1 MFLRIFGFIISG
13 IISLVI
19 YFEVSNVNF
28 SSDEPN
34 KDRLLVDLVSY
45 VLDKLHYDP
54 QIINDDFSIKVYD
67 DFIHAVDS
75 QKRFLLKS
83 DLELFSQ
90 YRLSIDDQ
98 INTSEITF
106 FNVVHE
112 TLKTR
117 VDEVESFYN
126 EILEVPFN
134 FQINEEIN
142 LDYENLE
149 YAENTNELKKIWRK
163 RLKLSALD
171 GYASKKEIN
180 DEEKEDVEKKI
191 LSDSEIEKESRTSI
205 VNNLKDFFQF
215 NSELERAD
223 WFSIYLNS
231 IVTQFDPHTSYFA
244 PEAKEIFDQNISGKF
259 QGIGAR
265 LFKRNQQVE
274 ISEIIIGGP
283 VWRDNLLNVGDIIIA
298 VAQSIEE
305 EPIEISLMKLS
316 DATDLIKGEK
326 GTNVFLT
333 VKRVD
338 GGIEQVEITRD
349 VVELEETYAKS
360 SIIKDDSNVYGLINL
375 PRFYVDFAD
384 YGERNAA
391 SDIKNEILGLKSKG
405 INGLILD
412 LRNNGGGSLKTVVD
426 ITGFFIEKGP
436 VVQVKSIGG
445 RKEILRDND
454 PSVIWDGPL
463 VILVNEFSASASEIL
478 AAALQDYNRAIIL
491 GSKQTYGKGTVQNV
505 IDLNNVISGNTYG
518 DLGSLKITT
527 DKFYRVNGGSTQ
539 LEGVKSDLI
548 FPNRYS
554 YIDIGEKDLEN
565 PLSWDKIDPAKYDNS
580 VKIFNYSQAIT
591 NSIDRISQNE
601 YFSLIDQHAKLI
613 KSKQDDKTISLDY
626 KSYKEDRE
634 KFKSQTDKLKIIEEF
649 ITPYLFEWNENNLNS
664 NSSYNDDMKEKR
676 DRWIETLEK
685 DIYVDEAMNLL
696 KDLSSFNG
704 NDILSQTNQ
713 ERILID

>member
-19 YFEVSNVNF
+19 YFEISNVNF

-67 DFIHAVDS
+67 DFIDAVDS

-83 DLELFSQ
+83 DIELFSQ

-98 INTSEITF
+98 INSSDIAF
-106 FNVVHE
+106 FNVVYE

-117 VDEVESFYN
+117 IDEVESFYG
-126 EILEVPFN
+126 EILEDPFN

-142 LDYENLE
+142 LDYENLD
-149 YAENTNELKKIWRK
+149 YASNSAELKRIWRK

-171 GYASKKEIN
+171 GYASKKEIKDN
-180 DEEKEDVEKKI
+180 EEVTSEE
-191 LSDSEIEKESRTSI
+191 EIEIESRTAISE
-205 VNNLKDFFQF
+205 NLKDFFQF
-215 NSELERAD
+215 NSELERSD

-231 IVTQFDPHTSYFA
+231 IVTQFDPHTSYLA
-244 PEAKEIFDQNISGKF
+244 PEAKEAFDQNISGKF

-298 VAQSIEE
+298 VAQSAEE
-305 EPIEISLMKLS
+305 EPTEISLMKLT

-349 VVELEETYAKS
+349 IVELEETYAKS

-375 PRFYVDFAD
+375 PRFYVDFDD

-391 SDIKNEILGLKSKG
+391 SDIKKEILELKKKN

-445 RKEILRDND
+445 KKEILKDND
-454 PSVIWDGPL
+454 PSIIWDGPL

-505 IDLNNVISGNTYG
+505 INLNNVISGNTYG

-565 PLSWDKIDPAKYDNS
+565 PLSWDKIDPARYDNS
-580 VKIFNYSQAIT
+580 VKVFNYAQAIS
-591 NSIDRISQNE
+591 NSKERISQNE
-601 YFSLIDQHAKLI
+601 YFTIIDQHAKLI
-613 KSKQDDKTISLDY
+613 KSKQDDKTISLNY
-626 KSYKEDRE
+626 NSYKEDQAE
-634 KFKSQTDKLKIIEEF
+634 FKLQSDKLKVIEDF
-649 ITPYLFEWNENNLNS
+649 KSPYLFEWNDSNLES
-664 NSSYNDDMKEKR
+664 NTSYNDDMKEKR
-676 DRWIETLEK
+676 DRWIKSLQK

-696 KDLSSFNG
+696 KDLLSYKG
-704 NDILSQTNQ
+704 NDILSQIN
-713 ERILID
+713 IN

>member
-1 MFLRIFGFIISG
+1 M
-13 IISLVI
+13 VI

-67 DFIHAVDS
+67 DFIDAVDS

-90 YRLSIDDQ
+90 FRLSIDDQ
-98 INTSEITF
+98 INSSDIAF
-106 FNVVHE
+106 FNLVYE
-112 TLKTR
+112 TLKKR
-117 VDEVESFYN
+117 IDEVENFYG

-149 YAENTNELKKIWRK
+149 YASSSDELKKIWRK

-171 GYASKKEIN
+171 GYASKKEIK
-180 DEEKEDVEKKI
+180 DKEEVISEE
-191 LSDSEIEKESRTSI
+191 EIEKESRTAISQ
-205 VNNLKDFFQF
+205 NLKDFFQF
-215 NSELERAD
+215 NDELERSD

-231 IVTQFDPHTSYFA
+231 IVTQFDPHTSYLA
-244 PEAKEIFDQNISGKF
+244 PQAKEVFDQNISGKF

-298 VAQSIEE
+298 VAQSAEE
-305 EPIEISLMKLS
+305 EPTEISLMKLT

-349 VVELEETYAKS
+349 IVELEETCAKS

-375 PRFYVDFAD
+375 PRFYVDFDD

-391 SDIKNEILGLKSKG
+391 SDIKKEILELKNKN

-445 RKEILRDND
+445 RKEILKDND
-454 PSVIWDGPL
+454 PSIIWDGPL

-505 IDLNNVISGNTYG
+505 VDLNNVISGNTYG

-565 PLSWDKIDPAKYDNS
+565 PLSWDKIDPARYDNS
-580 VKIFNYSQAIT
+580 VKVFNYTQAIS
-591 NSIDRISQNE
+591 NSKERIGKNE
-601 YFSLIDQHAKLI
+601 YFTIIDQHAKLI

-626 KSYKEDRE
+626 NSYKEDQE
-634 KFKSQTDKLKIIEEF
+634 EFKLQSDKLKVIEEF
-649 ITPYLFEWNENNLNS
+649 ISPYLFEWNDNNLNA

-676 DRWIETLEK
+676 DRWIESLQK

-696 KDLSSFNG
+696 KDLSSFTG
-704 NDILSQTNQ
+704 NDILSQIN
-713 ERILID
+713 ID

>member
-1 MFLRIFGFIISG
+1 MFLRILGFIISG

-19 YFEVSNVNF
+19 YFEISNVNF

-67 DFIHAVDS
+67 DFIDAVDS

-83 DLELFSQ
+83 DIELFSQ
-90 YRLSIDDQ
+90 FRLSIDDQ
-98 INTSEITF
+98 INSSDIAF
-106 FNVVHE
+106 FNIVYE
-112 TLKTR
+112 TLITR
-117 VDEVESFYN
+117 IDEVESFYS
-126 EILEVPFN
+126 EILEDPFN

-142 LDYENLE
+142 LDYENLD
-149 YAENTNELKKIWRK
+149 YASNLAELKRIWRK

-171 GYASKKEIN
+171 GYASKKEIK
-180 DEEKEDVEKKI
+180 DQEEVISEE
-191 LSDSEIEKESRTSI
+191 EIEIESRTAISE
-205 VNNLKDFFQF
+205 NLKDFFQF
-215 NSELERAD
+215 NSELERSD
-223 WFSIYLNS
+223 WFSLYLNS
-231 IVTQFDPHTSYFA
+231 IVTQFDPHTSYLA
-244 PEAKEIFDQNISGKF
+244 PEAKEVFDQNISGKF

-298 VAQSIEE
+298 VAQSAEE
-305 EPIEISLMKLS
+305 EPTEISLMKLT

-333 VKRVD
+333 IKRVD

-349 VVELEETYAKS
+349 IVELEETYAKS

-375 PRFYVDFAD
+375 PKFYVDFDD

-391 SDIKNEILGLKSKG
+391 SDLKKEILELKNKN

-412 LRNNGGGSLKTVVD
+412 LRNNVGGSLKTVVD

-445 RKEILRDND
+445 RKEILKDND
-454 PSVIWDGPL
+454 PSIIWDGPL

-505 IDLNNVISGNTYG
+505 VDLNNVISGNTYG

-539 LEGVKSDLI
+539 LEGVKSDLV

-565 PLSWDKIDPAKYDNS
+565 PLSWDKIDPARYDNS
-580 VKIFNYSQAIT
+580 VKVFNYAQAIS
-591 NSIDRISQNE
+591 NSKERIGQNE
-601 YFSLIDQHAKLI
+601 YFTIIDQHAKLI
-613 KSKQDDKTISLDY
+613 KSKQDDKTISLNY
-626 KSYKEDRE
+626 NSYKEDQAE
-634 KFKSQTDKLKIIEEF
+634 FKLQTDKLKVIEDF
-649 ITPYLFEWNENNLNS
+649 NSPYLFEWNDSNLDVNT
-664 NSSYNDDMKEKR
+664 SYNDDMKEKR
-676 DRWIETLEK
+676 DRWIKSLQK
-685 DIYVDEAMNLL
+685 DIYVNEAMNLL
-696 KDLSSFNG
+696 KDLLSFEG
-704 NDILSQTNQ
+704 NDILSQIN
-713 ERILID
+713 IN

>member
-19 YFEVSNVNF
+19 YFEISNVNF

-67 DFIHAVDS
+67 DFIDAVDS

-83 DLELFSQ
+83 DIELFSQ
-90 YRLSIDDQ
+90 FRLSIDDQ
-98 INTSEITF
+98 INSSDIAF
-106 FNVVHE
+106 FNIVYE
-112 TLKTR
+112 TLITR
-117 VDEVESFYN
+117 IDEVESFYS
-126 EILEVPFN
+126 EILEDPFN

-142 LDYENLE
+142 LDYENLD
-149 YAENTNELKKIWRK
+149 YASNLAELKRIWRK

-171 GYASKKEIN
+171 GYASKKEIK
-180 DEEKEDVEKKI
+180 DQEEVISEE
-191 LSDSEIEKESRTSI
+191 EIEIESRTAISE
-205 VNNLKDFFQF
+205 NLKDFFQF
-215 NSELERAD
+215 NSELERSD
-223 WFSIYLNS
+223 WFSLYLNS
-231 IVTQFDPHTSYFA
+231 IVTQFDPHTSYLA
-244 PEAKEIFDQNISGKF
+244 PEAKEVFDQNISGKF

-298 VAQSIEE
+298 VAQSAEE
-305 EPIEISLMKLS
+305 EPTEISLMKLT

-333 VKRVD
+333 IKRVD

-349 VVELEETYAKS
+349 IVELEETYAKS

-375 PRFYVDFAD
+375 PKFYVDFDD

-391 SDIKNEILGLKSKG
+391 SDLKKEILELKNKN

-412 LRNNGGGSLKTVVD
+412 LRNNVGGSLKTVVD

-445 RKEILRDND
+445 RKEILKDND
-454 PSVIWDGPL
+454 PSIIWDGPL

-505 IDLNNVISGNTYG
+505 VDLNNVISGNTYG

-565 PLSWDKIDPAKYDNS
+565 PLSWDKIDPARYDNS
-580 VKIFNYSQAIT
+580 VKVFNYAQAIS
-591 NSIDRISQNE
+591 NSKERIGQNE
-601 YFSLIDQHAKLI
+601 YFTIIDQHAKLI
-613 KSKQDDKTISLDY
+613 KSKQDDKTISLNY
-626 KSYKEDRE
+626 NSYKEDQAE
-634 KFKSQTDKLKIIEEF
+634 FKLQTDKLKVIEDF
-649 ITPYLFEWNENNLNS
+649 NSPYLFEWNDSNLDANT
-664 NSSYNDDMKEKR
+664 SYNDDMKEKR
-676 DRWIETLEK
+676 DRWIKSLQK
-685 DIYVDEAMNLL
+685 DIYVNEAMNLL
-696 KDLSSFNG
+696 IDLLSFEG
-704 NDILSQTNQ
+704 NNILSQIN
-713 ERILID
+713 IN

>member
-1 MFLRIFGFIISG
+1 MFLRIFGFFISA
-13 IISLVI
+13 IVSLVI
-19 YFEVSNVNF
+19 YYEVSNVNF

-34 KDRLLVDLVSY
+34 KDKLLVDLVSY

-54 QIINDDFSIKVYD
+54 KIINDDFSIKVFD
-67 DFIHAVDS
+67 DFIDAVDS

-83 DLELFSQ
+83 DIELFSQ
-90 YRLSIDDQ
+90 YRLLIDDQ
-98 INTSEITF
+98 INSSDITF
-106 FNVVHE
+106 FNLVHE

-117 VDEVESFYN
+117 IDEVENFYE

-134 FQINEEIN
+134 FKVIEEIN
-142 LDYENLE
+142 LDYDNLE
-149 YAENTNELKKIWRK
+149 YAENSNELKKTWRK

-180 DEEKEDVEKKI
+180 DKEKENDK
-191 LSDSEIEKESRTSI
+191 LSSDSEIEIESRLSI
-205 VNNLKDFFQF
+205 SDNLKDFFQF
-215 NSELERAD
+215 NSELERSD
-223 WFSIYLNS
+223 WFSIYLNT
-231 IVTQFDPHTSYFA
+231 IVTQFDPHTSYLA
-244 PEAKEIFDQNISGKF
+244 PEAKEVFDQNISGKF

-274 ISEIIIGGP
+274 ISEVIIGGP

-298 VAQSIEE
+298 VAQSLDE
-305 EPIEISLMKLS
+305 EPTEISLMKLS

-326 GTNVFLT
+326 DTNVYLT

-349 VVELEETYAKS
+349 IVELAETYAKS
-360 SIIKDDSNVYGLINL
+360 SIIKDDTSTYGLINL
-375 PRFYVDFAD
+375 PRFYVDFDD

-391 SDIKNEILGLKSKG
+391 SDIKKEILGLKSKG

-463 VILVNEFSASASEIL
+463 IVLVNEFSASASEIL

-491 GSKQTYGKGTVQNV
+491 GSKQTYGKGTVQN
-505 IDLNNVISGNTYG
+505 IINLNNVISGNTYG

-527 DKFYRVNGGSTQ
+527 DMFYRINGGSTQ
-539 LEGVKSDLI
+539 LEGVKSDLV

-565 PLSWDKIDPAKYDNS
+565 PLNWNKIDPARYDNS
-580 VKIFNYSQAIT
+580 EKIFNYSQVIL
-591 NSIDRISQNE
+591 NSKNRISRNE
-601 YFSLIDQHAKLI
+601 YFSIIDQHAKHV
-613 KSKQDDKTISLDY
+613 KSKQDDKTISLEY
-626 KSYKEDRE
+626 SSYKDELE
-634 KFKSQTDKLKIIEEF
+634 NTKLQNDKLKIIEEF
-649 ITPYLFEWNENNLNS
+649 SSPYLFEWNEINFNS
-664 NSSYNDDMKEKR
+664 NNAYDDDMKEKR
-676 DRWIETLEK
+676 DRWIESLK
-685 DIYVDEAMNLL
+685 NDIYVDEAMNLL
-696 KDLSSFNG
+696 KDINSIKR
-704 NDILSQTNQ
+704 NDILSQIT
-713 ERILID
+713 ID

>member
-1 MFLRIFGFIISG
+1 MFLRIFGFFISA
-13 IISLVI
+13 IVSLVI
-19 YFEVSNVNF
+19 YYEVSNVNF

-34 KDRLLVDLVSY
+34 KDKLLVDLVSY

-54 QIINDDFSIKVYD
+54 KVINDDFSIKVYE
-67 DFIHAVDS
+67 DFIDAVDS

-83 DLELFSQ
+83 DIELFSQ
-90 YRLSIDDQ
+90 YRLLIDDQ
-98 INTSEITF
+98 INSSDITF
-106 FNVVHE
+106 FNLVHE

-117 VDEVESFYN
+117 IDEVEYFYE

-134 FQINEEIN
+134 FQVNEEIN
-142 LDYENLE
+142 LDYDNLE
-149 YAENTNELKKIWRK
+149 YAENSNELKKIWRK

-180 DEEKEDVEKKI
+180 DQEKENDKL
-191 LSDSEIEKESRTSI
+191 LSDSEIEIESRSSI
-205 VNNLKDFFQF
+205 SDNLKDFFQF
-215 NSELERAD
+215 NSELERSD
-223 WFSIYLNS
+223 WFSIYLNT
-231 IVTQFDPHTSYFA
+231 IVTQFDPHTSYLA
-244 PEAKEIFDQNISGKF
+244 PEAKEVFDQNISGKF

-274 ISEIIIGGP
+274 ISEVIIGGP

-298 VAQSIEE
+298 VAQSIDE
-305 EPIEISLMKLS
+305 EPTEISLMKLS

-326 GTNVFLT
+326 DTNVYLT

-338 GGIEQVEITRD
+338 GGIEQVEIKRD
-349 VVELEETYAKS
+349 IVELAETYAKS
-360 SIIKDDSNVYGLINL
+360 SIIKDDISTYGLINL
-375 PRFYVDFAD
+375 PRFYVDFDD

-391 SDIKNEILGLKSKG
+391 SDIKKEIISLKSKG

-463 VILVNEFSASASEIL
+463 IVLVNEFSASASEIL

-491 GSKQTYGKGTVQNV
+491 GSKQTYGKGTVQN
-505 IDLNNVISGNTYG
+505 IINLNNVISGNTYG

-527 DKFYRVNGGSTQ
+527 DMFYRINGGSTQ
-539 LEGVKSDLI
+539 LEGVKSDLV

-565 PLSWDKIDPAKYDNS
+565 PLSWNKIDPARYDNS
-580 VKIFNYSQAIT
+580 EKIFNNSQVIL
-591 NSIDRISQNE
+591 NSKNRISRNE
-601 YFSLIDQHAKLI
+601 YFSIIDQHAKLV
-613 KSKQDDKTISLDY
+613 KSKQDDKIISLEY
-626 KSYKEDRE
+626 SSYKDELE
-634 KFKSQTDKLKIIEEF
+634 NTKLQNDKLKIIEEF
-649 ITPYLFEWNENNLNS
+649 SSPYLFEWNEINFNS
-664 NSSYNDDMKEKR
+664 NNAYDDDMKEKR
-676 DRWIETLEK
+676 DRWIESLK
-685 DIYVDEAMNLL
+685 NDIYVDEAMNLL
-696 KDLSSFNG
+696 KDINSIKR
-704 NDILSQTNQ
+704 NDILSQIT
-713 ERILID
+713 ID

>member
-1 MFLRIFGFIISG
+1 MFLRIFGFFISA
-13 IISLVI
+13 IVSLVI
-19 YFEVSNVNF
+19 YYEVSNVNF

-34 KDRLLVDLVSY
+34 KDKLLVDLVSY

-54 QIINDDFSIKVYD
+54 KVINDDFSIKVYD
-67 DFIHAVDS
+67 DFIDAVDS

-83 DLELFSQ
+83 DIELFSQ
-90 YRLSIDDQ
+90 YRLLIDDQ
-98 INTSEITF
+98 INSSDITF
-106 FNVVHE
+106 FNLVHE

-117 VDEVESFYN
+117 IDEVEYFYE

-134 FQINEEIN
+134 FQVNEEIN
-142 LDYENLE
+142 LDYDNLE
-149 YAENTNELKKIWRK
+149 YAENSNELKKIWRK

-180 DEEKEDVEKKI
+180 DQEKENDKL
-191 LSDSEIEKESRTSI
+191 LSDSEIEIESRSSI
-205 VNNLKDFFQF
+205 SDNLKDFFQF
-215 NSELERAD
+215 NSELERSD
-223 WFSIYLNS
+223 WFSIYLNT
-231 IVTQFDPHTSYFA
+231 IVTQFDPHTSYLA
-244 PEAKEIFDQNISGKF
+244 PEAKEVFDQNISGKF

-274 ISEIIIGGP
+274 ISEVIIGGP

-298 VAQSIEE
+298 VAQSIDE
-305 EPIEISLMKLS
+305 EPTEISLMKLS

-326 GTNVFLT
+326 DTNVYLT

-349 VVELEETYAKS
+349 IVELAETYAKS
-360 SIIKDDSNVYGLINL
+360 SIIKDDISTYGLINL
-375 PRFYVDFAD
+375 PRFYVDFDD

-391 SDIKNEILGLKSKG
+391 SDIKKEIISLKSKG

-463 VILVNEFSASASEIL
+463 IVLVNEFSASASEIL

-491 GSKQTYGKGTVQNV
+491 GSKQTYGKGTVQN
-505 IDLNNVISGNTYG
+505 IINLNNVISGNTYG

-527 DKFYRVNGGSTQ
+527 DMFYRINGGSTQ
-539 LEGVKSDLI
+539 LEGVKSDLV

-565 PLSWDKIDPAKYDNS
+565 PLSWNKIDPARYDNS
-580 VKIFNYSQAIT
+580 EKIFNNSQVIL
-591 NSIDRISQNE
+591 NSKNRISRNE
-601 YFSLIDQHAKLI
+601 YFSIIDQHAKLV
-613 KSKQDDKTISLDY
+613 KSKQDDKTISLEY
-626 KSYKEDRE
+626 SSYKDELE
-634 KFKSQTDKLKIIEEF
+634 NTKLQNDKLKIIEEF
-649 ITPYLFEWNENNLNS
+649 SSPYLFEWNEINFNS
-664 NSSYNDDMKEKR
+664 NNAYDDDMKEKR
-676 DRWIETLEK
+676 DRWIESLK
-685 DIYVDEAMNLL
+685 NDIYIDEAMNLL
-696 KDLSSFNG
+696 KDINSIKR
-704 NDILSQTNQ
+704 NDILSQIT
-713 ERILID
+713 ID

>member
-1 MFLRIFGFIISG
+1 MFLRIFGFFISA
-13 IISLVI
+13 IVSLVI
-19 YFEVSNVNF
+19 YYEVSNVNF

-34 KDRLLVDLVSY
+34 KDKLLVDLVSY

-54 QIINDDFSIKVYD
+54 KVINDDFSIKVYD
-67 DFIHAVDS
+67 DFIDAVDS

-83 DLELFSQ
+83 DIELFSQ
-90 YRLSIDDQ
+90 YRLLIDDQ
-98 INTSEITF
+98 INSSDITF
-106 FNVVHE
+106 FNLVHE

-117 VDEVESFYN
+117 IDEVEYFYE

-134 FQINEEIN
+134 FQVNEEIN
-142 LDYENLE
+142 LDYDNLE
-149 YAENTNELKKIWRK
+149 YAENSNELKKIWRK

-180 DEEKEDVEKKI
+180 DQEKENDKL
-191 LSDSEIEKESRTSI
+191 LSDSEIEIESRSSI
-205 VNNLKDFFQF
+205 SDNLKDFFQF
-215 NSELERAD
+215 NSELERSD
-223 WFSIYLNS
+223 WFSIYLNT
-231 IVTQFDPHTSYFA
+231 IVTQFDPHTSYLA
-244 PEAKEIFDQNISGKF
+244 PEAKEVFDQNISGKF

-274 ISEIIIGGP
+274 ISEVIIGGP

-298 VAQSIEE
+298 VAQSIDE
-305 EPIEISLMKLS
+305 EPTEISLMKLS

-326 GTNVFLT
+326 DTNVYLT

-349 VVELEETYAKS
+349 IVELAETYAKS
-360 SIIKDDSNVYGLINL
+360 SIIKDDISTYGLINL
-375 PRFYVDFAD
+375 PRFYVDFDD

-391 SDIKNEILGLKSKG
+391 SDIKKEIISLKSKG

-463 VILVNEFSASASEIL
+463 IVLVNEFSASASEIL

-491 GSKQTYGKGTVQNV
+491 GSKQTYGKGTVQN
-505 IDLNNVISGNTYG
+505 IINLNNVISGNTYG

-527 DKFYRVNGGSTQ
+527 DMFYRINGGSTQ
-539 LEGVKSDLI
+539 LEGVKSDLV

-565 PLSWDKIDPAKYDNS
+565 PLNWNKIDPARYDNS
-580 VKIFNYSQAIT
+580 EKIFNNSQVIL
-591 NSIDRISQNE
+591 NSKNRISRNE
-601 YFSLIDQHAKLI
+601 YFSIIDQHAKLV
-613 KSKQDDKTISLDY
+613 KSKQDDKTISLEY
-626 KSYKEDRE
+626 SSYKDELE
-634 KFKSQTDKLKIIEEF
+634 NTKLQNDKLKIIEEF
-649 ITPYLFEWNENNLNS
+649 SSPYLFEWNEINFNS
-664 NSSYNDDMKEKR
+664 NNAYDDDMKEKR
-676 DRWIETLEK
+676 DRWIESLK
-685 DIYVDEAMNLL
+685 NDIYVDEAMNLL
-696 KDLSSFNG
+696 KDINSIKR
-704 NDILSQTNQ
+704 NDILSQIT
-713 ERILID
+713 ID

>member
-1 MFLRIFGFIISG
+1 MFLRILGFIISG

-19 YFEVSNVNF
+19 YFEISNVNF

-67 DFIHAVDS
+67 DFIDAVDS

-83 DLELFSQ
+83 DIELFSQ
-90 YRLSIDDQ
+90 FRLSIDDQ
-98 INTSEITF
+98 INSSDIAF
-106 FNVVHE
+106 FNIVYE
-112 TLKTR
+112 TLITR
-117 VDEVESFYN
+117 IDEVESFYS
-126 EILEVPFN
+126 EILEDPFN

-142 LDYENLE
+142 LDYENLD
-149 YAENTNELKKIWRK
+149 YASNLAELKRIWRK

-171 GYASKKEIN
+171 GYASKKEIK
-180 DEEKEDVEKKI
+180 DQEEVISEE
-191 LSDSEIEKESRTSI
+191 EIEIESRTAISE
-205 VNNLKDFFQF
+205 NLKDFFQF
-215 NSELERAD
+215 NSELERSD
-223 WFSIYLNS
+223 WFSLYLNS
-231 IVTQFDPHTSYFA
+231 IVTQFDPHTSYLA
-244 PEAKEIFDQNISGKF
+244 PEAKEVFDQNISGKF

-298 VAQSIEE
+298 VAQSAEE
-305 EPIEISLMKLS
+305 EPTEISLMKLT

-333 VKRVD
+333 IKRVD

-349 VVELEETYAKS
+349 IVELEETYAKS

-375 PRFYVDFAD
+375 PKFYVDFDD

-391 SDIKNEILGLKSKG
+391 SDLKKEILELKNKN

-412 LRNNGGGSLKTVVD
+412 LRNNVGGSLKTVVD

-445 RKEILRDND
+445 RKEILKDND
-454 PSVIWDGPL
+454 PSIIWDGPL

-505 IDLNNVISGNTYG
+505 VDLNNVISGNTYG

-539 LEGVKSDLI
+539 LEGVKSDLV

-565 PLSWDKIDPAKYDNS
+565 PLCWDKIDPARYDNS
-580 VKIFNYSQAIT
+580 VKVFNYAQAIS
-591 NSIDRISQNE
+591 NSKERIGQNE
-601 YFSLIDQHAKLI
+601 YFTIIDQHAKLI
-613 KSKQDDKTISLDY
+613 KSKQDDKTISLNY
-626 KSYKEDRE
+626 NSYKEDQAE
-634 KFKSQTDKLKIIEEF
+634 FKLQTDKLKVIEDF
-649 ITPYLFEWNENNLNS
+649 NSPYLFEWNDSNLDVNT
-664 NSSYNDDMKEKR
+664 SYNDDMKEKR
-676 DRWIETLEK
+676 DRWIKSLQK
-685 DIYVDEAMNLL
+685 DIYVNEAMNLL
-696 KDLSSFNG
+696 KDLLSYKG
-704 NDILSQTNQ
+704 NDILSQIN
-713 ERILID
+713 IN

>member
-19 YFEVSNVNF
+19 YFEISNVNF

-67 DFIHAVDS
+67 DFIDAVDS

-83 DLELFSQ
+83 DIELFSQ
-90 YRLSIDDQ
+90 FRLSIDDQ
-98 INTSEITF
+98 INSSDIAF
-106 FNVVHE
+106 FNIVYE
-112 TLKTR
+112 TLITR
-117 VDEVESFYN
+117 IDEVESFYS
-126 EILEVPFN
+126 EILEDPFN

-142 LDYENLE
+142 LDYENLD
-149 YAENTNELKKIWRK
+149 YASNLAELKRIWRK

-171 GYASKKEIN
+171 GYASKKEIK
-180 DEEKEDVEKKI
+180 DQEEVISEE
-191 LSDSEIEKESRTSI
+191 EIEIESRTAISE
-205 VNNLKDFFQF
+205 NLKDFFQF
-215 NSELERAD
+215 NSELERSD
-223 WFSIYLNS
+223 WFSLYLNS
-231 IVTQFDPHTSYFA
+231 IVTQFDPHTSYLA
-244 PEAKEIFDQNISGKF
+244 PEAKEVFDQNISGKF

-298 VAQSIEE
+298 VAQSAEE
-305 EPIEISLMKLS
+305 EPTEISLMKLT

-349 VVELEETYAKS
+349 IVELEETYAKS
-360 SIIKDDSNVYGLINL
+360 SIIKDDTNVYGLINL
-375 PRFYVDFAD
+375 PRFYVDFDD

-391 SDIKNEILGLKSKG
+391 SDIKKEILELKNNN

-445 RKEILRDND
+445 RKEILKDND
-454 PSVIWDGPL
+454 PSIIWDGPL

-505 IDLNNVISGNTYG
+505 VDLNNVISGNTYG

-565 PLSWDKIDPAKYDNS
+565 PLSWDKIDPARYDNS
-580 VKIFNYSQAIT
+580 VKVFNYAQAIS
-591 NSIDRISQNE
+591 NSKERIGQNE
-601 YFSLIDQHAKLI
+601 YFTIIDQHAKLI
-613 KSKQDDKTISLDY
+613 KSKQDDKTISLNY
-626 KSYKEDRE
+626 NSYKEDQAA
-634 KFKSQTDKLKIIEEF
+634 FKLQTDKLKVIEDF
-649 ITPYLFEWNENNLNS
+649 NSPYLFEWNDSNLDANT
-664 NSSYNDDMKEKR
+664 SYNDDMKEKR
-676 DRWIETLEK
+676 DRWIKSLQK
-685 DIYVDEAMNLL
+685 DIYVNEAMNLL
-696 KDLSSFNG
+696 IDLLSFEEN
-704 NDILSQTNQ
+704 NILSQIN
-713 ERILID
+713 IN

>member
-1 MFLRIFGFIISG
+1 MFLRIFGFVISG

-67 DFIHAVDS
+67 DFIDAVDS

-98 INTSEITF
+98 INSSDIAF
-106 FNVVHE
+106 FNVVYE
-112 TLKTR
+112 TLKKR
-117 VDEVESFYN
+117 IYEVENFYG

-142 LDYENLE
+142 LDYQNLE
-149 YAENTNELKKIWRK
+149 YASSSDELKKIWRK

-171 GYASKKEIN
+171 GYASKKEIK
-180 DEEKEDVEKKI
+180 DKEEVISEE
-191 LSDSEIEKESRTSI
+191 EIEKESRTAI
-205 VNNLKDFFQF
+205 FENLKDFFQF
-215 NSELERAD
+215 NNELERSD

-231 IVTQFDPHTSYFA
+231 IVTQFDPHTSYLA
-244 PEAKEIFDQNISGKF
+244 PEAKEAFDQNISGKF

-298 VAQSIEE
+298 VAQSAEE
-305 EPIEISLMKLS
+305 EPTEISLMKLS

-338 GGIEQVEITRD
+338 GGVEQVEITRD
-349 VVELEETYAKS
+349 IVELEETYAKS
-360 SIIKDDSNVYGLINL
+360 SIIKDESNIYGLINL
-375 PRFYVDFAD
+375 PRFYVDFDD

-391 SDIKNEILGLKSKG
+391 SDIKKEILELKNKN

-445 RKEILRDND
+445 RKEILKDND
-454 PSVIWDGPL
+454 PSIIWDGPL

-505 IDLNNVISGNTYG
+505 VDLNNVISGNTYG

-554 YIDIGEKDLEN
+554 YIDIGEKDLDN
-565 PLSWDKIDPAKYDNS
+565 PLSWDKIDPARYDNS
-580 VKIFNYSQAIT
+580 VKVFNYAQAIS
-591 NSIDRISQNE
+591 NSKERIGQNE
-601 YFSLIDQHAKLI
+601 YFSIIDQHAKLI

-626 KSYKEDRE
+626 NSYKEDQE
-634 KFKSQTDKLKIIEEF
+634 EFKLQSDKLKVIEEF
-649 ITPYLFEWNENNLNS
+649 NSPYLFEWNDSNLNA

-676 DRWIETLEK
+676 DRWIKSLQK

-696 KDLSSFNG
+696 KDLSSYKG
-704 NDILSQTNQ
+704 NDILSQIN
-713 ERILID
+713 ID

>member
-67 DFIHAVDS
+67 DFIDAVDS

-83 DLELFSQ
+83 DIELFSQ
-90 YRLSIDDQ
+90 FRLSIDDQ
-98 INTSEITF
+98 INSSDIAF
-106 FNVVHE
+106 FNVVYE

-117 VDEVESFYN
+117 IDEVESFYG

-134 FQINEEIN
+134 FQLNEEIN

-149 YAENTNELKKIWRK
+149 YASNSDELKKIWRK

-171 GYASKKEIN
+171 GYASKKEIKDN
-180 DEEKEDVEKKI
+180 GEVISEQ
-191 LSDSEIEKESRTSI
+191 EIEKDSRTAISE
-205 VNNLKDFFQF
+205 NLKDFFQF
-215 NSELERAD
+215 NSELERSD

-231 IVTQFDPHTSYFA
+231 IVTQFDPHTSYLA
-244 PEAKEIFDQNISGKF
+244 PEAKEAFDQNISGKF

-298 VAQSIEE
+298 VAQSLEE
-305 EPIEISLMKLS
+305 EPTEISLMKLT

-349 VVELEETYAKS
+349 IVELEETYAKS

-375 PRFYVDFAD
+375 PRFYVDFDD

-391 SDIKNEILGLKSKG
+391 SDIKKEILELKNKN

-445 RKEILRDND
+445 RKEILKDND
-454 PSVIWDGPL
+454 PSIIWDGPL

-505 IDLNNVISGNTYG
+505 VDLNNVISGNTYG

-565 PLSWDKIDPAKYDNS
+565 PLSWDKIDPARYDNS
-580 VKIFNYSQAIT
+580 VKVFNYAQAIS
-591 NSIDRISQNE
+591 NSKERIGQNE
-601 YFSLIDQHAKLI
+601 YFSIIDQHAKLI

-626 KSYKEDRE
+626 NSYKEDQE
-634 KFKSQTDKLKIIEEF
+634 EFKLQSDKLKVIEEF
-649 ITPYLFEWNENNLNS
+649 ISPYLFEWNDNNLKA

-676 DRWIETLEK
+676 DRWIESLQK

-696 KDLSSFNG
+696 KDLSSLKG
-704 NDILSQTNQ
+704 NDILSQIN
-713 ERILID
+713 ID

>member
-117 VDEVESFYN
+117 IDEVESFYN

-205 VNNLKDFFQF
+205 ANNLKDFFQF

-231 IVTQFDPHTSYFA
+231 IVSQFDPHTSYFA

-649 ITPYLFEWNENNLNS
+649 ISPYLFEWNENNLNS

>member
-1 MFLRIFGFIISG
+1 MFIRIFGFIISA

-34 KDRLLVDLVSY
+34 KDKLLVDLVSY

-54 QIINDDFSIKVYD
+54 KIINDDFSIKVYD
-67 DFIHAVDS
+67 DFINAVDS

-83 DLELFSQ
+83 DIELFSE
-90 YRLSIDDQ
+90 YRLLIDDQ
-98 INTSEITF
+98 INSSDITF
-106 FNVVHE
+106 FNIVHE

-117 VDEVESFYN
+117 ISEVENFYE

-134 FQINEEIN
+134 FQVKEEIN
-142 LDYENLE
+142 LDYDNLE
-149 YAENTNELKKIWRK
+149 HAENSNELKKIWRK
-163 RLKLSALD
+163 RLKLSVLD

-180 DEEKEDVEKKI
+180 DQEKENDNLI
-191 LSDSEIEKESRTSI
+191 SDNEIEKESRTSI
-205 VNNLKDFFQF
+205 TENLKDFFQF
-215 NSELERAD
+215 NSELERSD
-223 WFSIYLNS
+223 WFSIYLNT
-231 IVTQFDPHTSYFA
+231 IVTQYDPHTSYLA
-244 PEAKEIFDQNISGKF
+244 PEAKEVFDQNISGKF

-274 ISEIIIGGP
+274 ISEVIIGGP

-298 VAQSIEE
+298 VAQSLDE
-305 EPIEISLMKLS
+305 EPTEISLMKLS

-326 GTNVFLT
+326 GTNVYLT
-333 VKRVD
+333 IKRVD

-349 VVELEETYAKS
+349 IVELAETYAKS
-360 SIIKDDSNVYGLINL
+360 SIIKDDINTYGLINL
-375 PRFYVDFAD
+375 PRFYVDFDD

-391 SDIKNEILGLKSKG
+391 SDIKKEILSLKSKG

-463 VILVNEFSASASEIL
+463 LVLVNEFSASASEIL

-491 GSKQTYGKGTVQNV
+491 GSKQTYGKGTVQN
-505 IDLNNVISGNTYG
+505 IINLNNVISGNTYG

-527 DKFYRVNGGSTQ
+527 DMFYRVNGGSTQ

-565 PLSWDKIDPAKYDNS
+565 PLNWNKIDSAKYNNS
-580 VKIFNYSQAIT
+580 EKIFNYSQAIL
-591 NSIDRISQNE
+591 NSKNRISQNE
-601 YFSLIDQHAKLI
+601 YFSLIDQHAFWI
-613 KSKQDDKTISLDY
+613 KSQQDDKTISLEY
-626 KSYKEDRE
+626 TSYKDDLENT
-634 KFKSQTDKLKIIEEF
+634 KSQNDKLKVIEEF
-649 ITPYLFEWNENNLNS
+649 SSPYSFEWNEINLNS
-664 NSSYNDDMKEKR
+664 DRTYDDDMQEKR
-676 DRWIETLEK
+676 DRWIESLK
-685 DIYVDEAMNLL
+685 NDIYVDEAMNLL
-696 KDLSSFNG
+696 KDLNSIKR
-704 NDILSQTNQ
+704 NDILSQIN
-713 ERILID
+713 ID

>member
-19 YFEVSNVNF
+19 YFEISNVNF

-67 DFIHAVDS
+67 DFIDAVDS

-90 YRLSIDDQ
+90 FKLSIDDQ
-98 INTSEITF
+98 INSSDIAF
-106 FNVVHE
+106 FNIVYE

-117 VDEVESFYN
+117 IDEVEGFYS
-126 EILEVPFN
+126 EILEVPFS
-134 FQINEEIN
+134 FQIDEEIN

-149 YAENTNELKKIWRK
+149 YASNTAELKKTWRK

-171 GYASKKEIN
+171 GYASKKEIKDN
-180 DEEKEDVEKKI
+180 KKAI
-191 LSDSEIEKESRTSI
+191 SEVEIEKESRTAI
-205 VNNLKDFFQF
+205 LENLKDFFQF
-215 NSELERAD
+215 NSELERSD

-231 IVTQFDPHTSYFA
+231 IVTQFDPHTSYLA
-244 PEAKEIFDQNISGKF
+244 PEAKEAFDQNISGKF

-298 VAQSIEE
+298 VAQSADE
-305 EPIEISLMKLS
+305 EPTEISLMKLS

-338 GGIEQVEITRD
+338 GGVEQIQITRD
-349 VVELEETYAKS
+349 IVELEETYAKS

-375 PRFYVDFAD
+375 PRFYVDFDD

-391 SDIKNEILGLKSKG
+391 SDIKKEILELKNKD

-445 RKEILRDND
+445 RKEILKDND
-454 PSVIWDGPL
+454 PSIIWDGPL

-491 GSKQTYGKGTVQNV
+491 GSKQTYGKGTVQNI

-527 DKFYRVNGGSTQ
+527 DKFYRINGGSTQ

-565 PLSWDKIDPAKYDNS
+565 PLSWDKIDPARYDNS
-580 VKIFNYSQAIT
+580 VKVFNYSQAIT
-591 NSIDRISQNE
+591 NSKERIGQNE
-601 YFSLIDQHAKLI
+601 YFSIIDNHAKLI
-613 KSKQDDKTISLDY
+613 KAKQEDKTISLDY
-626 KSYKEDRE
+626 ISYKKDQED
-634 KFKSQTDKLKIIEEF
+634 FKLQSDKLKVIEEF
-649 ITPYLFEWNENNLNS
+649 NSPYLFEWNDNNLNL

-676 DRWIETLEK
+676 DRWIESLQK

-696 KDLSSFNG
+696 KDLSSFKG
-704 NDILSQTNQ
+704 NDIISQ
-713 ERILID
+713 IKID

>member
-1 MFLRIFGFIISG
+1 MFLRIFGFVISG

-67 DFIHAVDS
+67 DFIDAVDS

-98 INTSEITF
+98 INSSDIAF
-106 FNVVHE
+106 FNVVYE
-112 TLKTR
+112 TLKKR
-117 VDEVESFYN
+117 IDEVENFYG

-149 YAENTNELKKIWRK
+149 YASSSDELKKIWRK

-171 GYASKKEIN
+171 GYASKKEIK
-180 DEEKEDVEKKI
+180 DKEEVISEE
-191 LSDSEIEKESRTSI
+191 EIEKESRTAI
-205 VNNLKDFFQF
+205 FENLKDFFQF
-215 NSELERAD
+215 NNELERSD
-223 WFSIYLNS
+223 WFSMYLNS
-231 IVTQFDPHTSYFA
+231 IVTQFDPHTSYLA
-244 PEAKEIFDQNISGKF
+244 PEAKEAFDQNISGKF

-298 VAQSIEE
+298 VAQSAEE
-305 EPIEISLMKLS
+305 EPTEISLMKLT

-349 VVELEETYAKS
+349 IVELEETYAKS
-360 SIIKDDSNVYGLINL
+360 SIIKDESNIYGLINL
-375 PRFYVDFAD
+375 PRFYVDFDD

-391 SDIKNEILGLKSKG
+391 SDIKKEILELKNKN

-445 RKEILRDND
+445 RKEILKDND
-454 PSVIWDGPL
+454 PSIIWDGPL

-505 IDLNNVISGNTYG
+505 VDLNNVISGNTYG

-565 PLSWDKIDPAKYDNS
+565 PLSWDKIDPARYDNS
-580 VKIFNYSQAIT
+580 VKVFNYAQAIS
-591 NSIDRISQNE
+591 NSKERIGQNE
-601 YFSLIDQHAKLI
+601 YFSIIDQHAKLI

-626 KSYKEDRE
+626 NSYKEDQE
-634 KFKSQTDKLKIIEEF
+634 EFKLQSDKLKVIEEF
-649 ITPYLFEWNENNLNS
+649 NSPYLFEWNDNNLNA
-664 NSSYNDDMKEKR
+664 NISYNDDMKEKR
-676 DRWIETLEK
+676 DRWIKSLQK

-696 KDLSSFNG
+696 KDLSSYKG
-704 NDILSQTNQ
+704 NDILSQIN
-713 ERILID
+713 ID

>member
-1 MFLRIFGFIISG
+1 MFLRILGFIISG

-19 YFEVSNVNF
+19 YFEISNVNF

-67 DFIHAVDS
+67 DFIDAVDS

-83 DLELFSQ
+83 DIELFSQ
-90 YRLSIDDQ
+90 FRLSIDDQ
-98 INTSEITF
+98 INSSDIAF
-106 FNVVHE
+106 FNIVYE
-112 TLKTR
+112 TLITR
-117 VDEVESFYN
+117 IDEVESFYS
-126 EILEVPFN
+126 EILEDPFN

-142 LDYENLE
+142 LDYENLD
-149 YAENTNELKKIWRK
+149 YASNLAELKRIWRK

-171 GYASKKEIN
+171 GYASKKEIK
-180 DEEKEDVEKKI
+180 DQEEVISEE
-191 LSDSEIEKESRTSI
+191 EIEIESRTAISE
-205 VNNLKDFFQF
+205 NLKDFFQF
-215 NSELERAD
+215 NSELERSD
-223 WFSIYLNS
+223 WFSLYLNS
-231 IVTQFDPHTSYFA
+231 IVTQFDPHTSYLA
-244 PEAKEIFDQNISGKF
+244 PEAKEVFDQNISGKF

-298 VAQSIEE
+298 VAQSAEE
-305 EPIEISLMKLS
+305 EPTEISLMKLT

-333 VKRVD
+333 IKRVD

-349 VVELEETYAKS
+349 IVELEETYAKS

-375 PRFYVDFAD
+375 PKFYVDFDD

-391 SDIKNEILGLKSKG
+391 SDLKKEILELKNKN

-436 VVQVKSIGG
+436 VVQVKGIGG
-445 RKEILRDND
+445 RKEILKDND
-454 PSVIWDGPL
+454 PSIIWDGPL

-505 IDLNNVISGNTYG
+505 VDLNNVISGNTYG

-539 LEGVKSDLI
+539 LEGVKSDLV

-565 PLSWDKIDPAKYDNS
+565 PLSWDKIDPARYDNS
-580 VKIFNYSQAIT
+580 VKVFNYAQAIS
-591 NSIDRISQNE
+591 NSKERIGQNE
-601 YFSLIDQHAKLI
+601 YFTIIDQHAKLI
-613 KSKQDDKTISLDY
+613 KSKQDDKTISLNY
-626 KSYKEDRE
+626 NSYKEDQAE
-634 KFKSQTDKLKIIEEF
+634 FKLQTDKLKVIEDF
-649 ITPYLFEWNENNLNS
+649 NSPYLFEWNDSNLDVNT
-664 NSSYNDDMKEKR
+664 SYNDDMKEKR
-676 DRWIETLEK
+676 DRWIKSLQK
-685 DIYVDEAMNLL
+685 DIYVNEAMNLL
-696 KDLSSFNG
+696 KDLLSFEG
-704 NDILSQTNQ
+704 NDILSQIN
-713 ERILID
+713 IN

>member
-1 MFLRIFGFIISG
+1 MFLRIFGFVISG

-67 DFIHAVDS
+67 DFIDAVDS

-90 YRLSIDDQ
+90 YRMSIDDQ
-98 INTSEITF
+98 INSSDIAF
-106 FNVVHE
+106 FNVVYE
-112 TLKTR
+112 TLKKR
-117 VDEVESFYN
+117 IDEVENFYG

-149 YAENTNELKKIWRK
+149 YASSSDELKKIWRK

-171 GYASKKEIN
+171 GYASKKEIK
-180 DEEKEDVEKKI
+180 DKEEVISEE
-191 LSDSEIEKESRTSI
+191 EIEKESRTAI
-205 VNNLKDFFQF
+205 FENLKDFFQF
-215 NSELERAD
+215 NNELERSD

-231 IVTQFDPHTSYFA
+231 IVTQFDPHTSYLA
-244 PEAKEIFDQNISGKF
+244 PEAKEAFDQNISGKF

-298 VAQSIEE
+298 VAQSAEE
-305 EPIEISLMKLS
+305 EPTEISLMKLS

-338 GGIEQVEITRD
+338 GGVEQVEITRD
-349 VVELEETYAKS
+349 IVELEETYAKS
-360 SIIKDDSNVYGLINL
+360 SIIKDESNIYGLINL
-375 PRFYVDFAD
+375 PRFYVDFDD

-391 SDIKNEILGLKSKG
+391 SDIKKEILELKNKN

-445 RKEILRDND
+445 RKEILKDND
-454 PSVIWDGPL
+454 PSIIWDGPL

-505 IDLNNVISGNTYG
+505 VDLNNVISGNTYG

-565 PLSWDKIDPAKYDNS
+565 PLSWDKIDPARYDNS
-580 VKIFNYSQAIT
+580 VKVFNYAQAIS
-591 NSIDRISQNE
+591 NSKERIGQNE
-601 YFSLIDQHAKLI
+601 YFSIIDQHAKLI

-626 KSYKEDRE
+626 NSYKEDQE
-634 KFKSQTDKLKIIEEF
+634 EFKLQSDKLKVIEEF
-649 ITPYLFEWNENNLNS
+649 NSPYLFEWNDNNLNA

-676 DRWIETLEK
+676 DRWIKSLQK

-696 KDLSSFNG
+696 KDLSSYKG
-704 NDILSQTNQ
+704 NDILSQIN
-713 ERILID
+713 ID

>member
-1 MFLRIFGFIISG
+1 MFLRIFGFVISG

-67 DFIHAVDS
+67 DFIDAVDS

-98 INTSEITF
+98 INSSDIAF
-106 FNVVHE
+106 FNVVYE
-112 TLKTR
+112 TLKKR
-117 VDEVESFYN
+117 IDEVENFYG

-134 FQINEEIN
+134 FQLNEEIN

-149 YAENTNELKKIWRK
+149 YASSSDELKKIWRK

-171 GYASKKEIN
+171 GYASKKEIK
-180 DEEKEDVEKKI
+180 DKEEVISEE
-191 LSDSEIEKESRTSI
+191 EIEKESRTAISQ
-205 VNNLKDFFQF
+205 NLKDFFQF
-215 NSELERAD
+215 NDELERSD

-231 IVTQFDPHTSYFA
+231 IVTQFDPHTSYLA
-244 PEAKEIFDQNISGKF
+244 PEAKEVFDQNISGKF

-298 VAQSIEE
+298 VAQSAEE
-305 EPIEISLMKLS
+305 EPTEISLMKLT

-338 GGIEQVEITRD
+338 GGIEQIEITRD
-349 VVELEETYAKS
+349 IVELEETYAKS

-375 PRFYVDFAD
+375 PRFYVDFDD

-391 SDIKNEILGLKSKG
+391 SDIKKEILELKNKN

-445 RKEILRDND
+445 RKEILKDND
-454 PSVIWDGPL
+454 PSIIWDGPL

-505 IDLNNVISGNTYG
+505 VDLNNVISGNTYG

-565 PLSWDKIDPAKYDNS
+565 PLSWDKIDPARYDNS
-580 VKIFNYSQAIT
+580 VKVFNYAQAIS
-591 NSIDRISQNE
+591 NSKERIGQNE
-601 YFSLIDQHAKLI
+601 YFSIIDQHAKLI

-626 KSYKEDRE
+626 NSYKEDQE
-634 KFKSQTDKLKIIEEF
+634 EFKLQSDKLKVIEEF
-649 ITPYLFEWNENNLNS
+649 NSPYLFEWNDNNLNT

-676 DRWIETLEK
+676 DRWIKSLQK

-696 KDLSSFNG
+696 KDLSSYKG
-704 NDILSQTNQ
+704 NDILSQIN
-713 ERILID
+713 ID

>member
-19 YFEVSNVNF
+19 YFEISNVNF

-67 DFIHAVDS
+67 DFIDAVDS

-83 DLELFSQ
+83 DIELFSQ
-90 YRLSIDDQ
+90 FRLSIDDQ
-98 INTSEITF
+98 INSSDIAF
-106 FNVVHE
+106 FNIVYE
-112 TLKTR
+112 TLITR
-117 VDEVESFYN
+117 IDEVESFYS
-126 EILEVPFN
+126 EILEDPFN

-142 LDYENLE
+142 LDYENLD
-149 YAENTNELKKIWRK
+149 YASNLAELKRIWRK

-171 GYASKKEIN
+171 GYASKKEIK
-180 DEEKEDVEKKI
+180 DQEEVISEE
-191 LSDSEIEKESRTSI
+191 EIEIESRTAISE
-205 VNNLKDFFQF
+205 NLKDFFQF
-215 NSELERAD
+215 NSELERSD
-223 WFSIYLNS
+223 WFSLYLNS
-231 IVTQFDPHTSYFA
+231 IVTQFDPHTSYLA
-244 PEAKEIFDQNISGKF
+244 PEAKEVFDQNISGKF

-298 VAQSIEE
+298 VAQSAEE
-305 EPIEISLMKLS
+305 EPTEISLMKLT

-333 VKRVD
+333 IKRVD

-349 VVELEETYAKS
+349 IVELEETYAKS

-375 PRFYVDFAD
+375 PKFYVDFDD

-391 SDIKNEILGLKSKG
+391 SDLKKEILELKNKN

-445 RKEILRDND
+445 RKEILKDND
-454 PSVIWDGPL
+454 PSIIWDGPL

-505 IDLNNVISGNTYG
+505 VDLNNVISGNTYG

-539 LEGVKSDLI
+539 LEGVKSDLV

-565 PLSWDKIDPAKYDNS
+565 PLSWDKIDPARYDNS
-580 VKIFNYSQAIT
+580 VKVFNYAQAIS
-591 NSIDRISQNE
+591 NSKERIGQNE
-601 YFSLIDQHAKLI
+601 YFTIIDQHAKLI
-613 KSKQDDKTISLDY
+613 KSKQDDKTISLNY
-626 KSYKEDRE
+626 NSYKEDQAE
-634 KFKSQTDKLKIIEEF
+634 FKLQTDKLKVIEDF
-649 ITPYLFEWNENNLNS
+649 NSPYLFEWNDSNLDVNT
-664 NSSYNDDMKEKR
+664 SYNDDMKEKR
-676 DRWIETLEK
+676 DRWIKSLQK
-685 DIYVDEAMNLL
+685 DIYVNEAMNLL
-696 KDLSSFNG
+696 KDLLSFEG
-704 NDILSQTNQ
+704 NDILSQIN
-713 ERILID
+713 IN

>member
-1 MFLRIFGFIISG
+1 MFLRILGFIISG

-19 YFEVSNVNF
+19 YFEISNVNF

-67 DFIHAVDS
+67 DFIDAVDS

-83 DLELFSQ
+83 DIELFSQ
-90 YRLSIDDQ
+90 FRLSIDDQ
-98 INTSEITF
+98 INSSDIAF
-106 FNVVHE
+106 FNIVYE
-112 TLKTR
+112 TLITR
-117 VDEVESFYN
+117 IDEVESFYS
-126 EILEVPFN
+126 EILEDPFN

-142 LDYENLE
+142 LDYENLD
-149 YAENTNELKKIWRK
+149 YASNLAELKRIWRK

-171 GYASKKEIN
+171 GYASKKEIK
-180 DEEKEDVEKKI
+180 DQEEVISEE
-191 LSDSEIEKESRTSI
+191 EIEIESRTAISE
-205 VNNLKDFFQF
+205 NLKDFFQF
-215 NSELERAD
+215 NSELERSD
-223 WFSIYLNS
+223 WFSLYLNS
-231 IVTQFDPHTSYFA
+231 IVTQFDPHTSYLA
-244 PEAKEIFDQNISGKF
+244 PEAKEVFDQNISGKF

-298 VAQSIEE
+298 VAQSAEE
-305 EPIEISLMKLS
+305 EPTEISLMKLT

-333 VKRVD
+333 IKRVD

-349 VVELEETYAKS
+349 IVELEETYAKS

-375 PRFYVDFAD
+375 PKFYVDFDD

-391 SDIKNEILGLKSKG
+391 SDLKKEILELKNKN

-445 RKEILRDND
+445 RKEILKDND
-454 PSVIWDGPL
+454 PSIIWDGPL

-505 IDLNNVISGNTYG
+505 VDLNNVISGNTYG

-539 LEGVKSDLI
+539 LEGVKSDLV

-565 PLSWDKIDPAKYDNS
+565 PLSWDKIDPARYDNS
-580 VKIFNYSQAIT
+580 VKVFNYAQAIS
-591 NSIDRISQNE
+591 NSKERIGQNE
-601 YFSLIDQHAKLI
+601 YFTIIDQHAKLI
-613 KSKQDDKTISLDY
+613 KSKQDDKTISLNY
-626 KSYKEDRE
+626 NSYKEDQAE
-634 KFKSQTDKLKIIEEF
+634 FKLQSDKLKVIEDF
-649 ITPYLFEWNENNLNS
+649 KSPYLFEWNDSNLES
-664 NSSYNDDMKEKR
+664 NTSYNDDMKEKR
-676 DRWIETLEK
+676 DRWIKSLQK

-696 KDLSSFNG
+696 KDLLSYKG
-704 NDILSQTNQ
+704 NDILSQIN
-713 ERILID
+713 IN